1 MAGIALTFSNGATW
15 YVTNPNN
22 AGTQS
27 SYTFNISAGTG
38 NPYFQLSLNGG
49 IVDLY
54 HTDAA
59 GTARNLPSSTTL
71 TIGNAGK
78 SADGATFVVA
88 TDVAKSTSYSQVTL
102 TGPTGNNTYTIRDDY
117 DASESRT
124 GTYTGNALV
133 LTTTGSATADTV
145 KAADSTTVK
154 NGGLTTWTRQITLSS
169 TKDATDPYGL
179 IWNYYITSVK
189 VTSNESGP
197 AQVMAEAGKSTAA
210 AATSAWRAENNELL
224 RRMGDLRG
232 HSEDAGAWLRTYG
245 GESEVRSGGSA
256 SLSYLGVQGG
266 YDWDRRWQN
275 GRLFTGIAVSHLHGT
290 SSFANG
296 SGTMD
301 SNLFGIYGSYIGD
314 KGHYADLILKYGH
327 VGSDFGASGN
337 GSVFS
342 GSTGRNGLSASF
354 EYGRRQQLAGG
365 RYFEPQAEL
374 TYSHLGS
381 ANYIMTMDGATGA
394 RVHEDGVNSL
404 VGRIGGTYG
413 IETKDG
419 NVYAKLG
426 LLHEFSGSGIVNTAY
441 GSYSSRAESSMR
453 DTWLEYGLGFN
464 ARVAKNAQVYGEFVK
479 TAGASKI
486 INKWM
491 LNAGFRLS
499 F

>member
-124 GTYTGNALV
+124 GTYTGQALV

-179 IWNYYITSVK
+179 TWNYYITSVK
-189 VTSNESGP
+189 VTNNESGP
-197 AQVMAEAGKSTAA
+197 AQIMAEAGKSTAA
-210 AATSAWRAENNELL
+210 AATSA
-224 RRMGDLRG
+224 
-232 HSEDAGAWLRTYG
+232 
-245 GESEVRSGGSA
+245 
-256 SLSYLGVQGG
+256 
-266 YDWDRRWQN
+266 
-275 GRLFTGIAVSHLHGT
+275 
-290 SSFANG
+290 
-296 SGTMD
+296 
-301 SNLFGIYGSYIGD
+301 
-314 KGHYADLILKYGH
+314 
-327 VGSDFGASGN
+327 
-337 GSVFS
+337 
-342 GSTGRNGLSASF
+342 
-354 EYGRRQQLAGG
+354 
-365 RYFEPQAEL
+365 
-374 TYSHLGS
+374 
-381 ANYIMTMDGATGA
+381 
-394 RVHEDGVNSL
+394 
-404 VGRIGGTYG
+404 
-413 IETKDG
+413 
-419 NVYAKLG
+419 
-426 LLHEFSGSGIVNTAY
+426 
-441 GSYSSRAESSMR
+441 
-453 DTWLEYGLGFN
+453 
-464 ARVAKNAQVYGEFVK
+464 
-479 TAGASKI
+479 
-486 INKWM
+486 
-491 LNAGFRLS
+491 
-499 F
+499 